1 MSRFGLRNR
10 EIARGEEI
18 FTRRQSSPRGFT
30 LVELLVVI
38 GIIALLIAILLP
50 ALSKAREQGN
60 YVKCA
65 SNEKQI
71 VTAMIM
77 YTNDNKG
84 AFPWRAS
91 GAQGTR
97 PNPSKPPA
105 EFPGA
110 RDWIHWQDAA
120 EGNTEAFR
128 NPLEESAI
136 AQYLNAKGDKL
147 KELLRCPS
155 DTIESH
161 TVRATYGRY
170 AYSYTMNERVTL
182 DDNHAVS
189 SDTVS
194 RWTFRR
200 IQQVRRNSEKVFIM
214 EEKDPKDGRW
224 IPGSVGT
231 VQSDGSA
238 TGDDAL
244 TNRHA
249 KRANVAFFDTHV
261 ELWGNKDFQDQVSGT
276 HKVSPF
282 LEYEN
287 K

>member
-1 MSRFGLRNR
+1 MSRFST
-10 EIARGEEI
+10 RGPGV
-18 FTRRQSSPRGFT
+18 RPSRAAFT

-60 YVKCA
+60 WAKCA
-65 SNEKQI
+65 SNMKQI
-71 VTAMIM
+71 ATAMIM
-77 YTNDNKG
+77 YGNDYKG

-97 PNPSKPPA
+97 PNAGLPA
-105 EFPGA
+105 TDFPGA

-120 EGNTEAFR
+120 QGNTQPLR
-128 NPLEESAI
+128 HPLEDSAI
-136 AQYLNAKGDKL
+136 AVYLGTKGDKL
-147 KELLRCPS
+147 QDLLRCPS
-155 DTIESH
+155 DNYEGH
-161 TVRATYGRY
+161 TLRATYGRY

-182 DDNHAVS
+182 DDRNTVS
-189 SDTVS
+189 SDDKS
-194 RWTFRR
+194 RWQFRR
-200 IQQVRRNSEKVFIM
+200 ITQVKRNAEKVFLM

-231 VQSDGSA
+231 LMTDGSA

-249 KRANVAFFDTHV
+249 KQANVAFFDTHV
-261 ELWGNKDFQDQVSGT
+261 ERWGNKDFLTDVAGT
-276 HKVSPF
+276 HRVSPF
-282 LEYEN
+282 TATAN
-287 K
+287 